1 MHINKYMADPDVK
14 GFVEWLASGVSFKH
28 GYLIRRT
35 GQRYVFSGL
44 WDSYRQ
50 YDWSF
55 KCAVGTTTF
64 QGRTYAENAACLGV
78 LQQFLRDALKR
89 GSGPELARLS
99 VAVFDWG
106 GTRRGNREWAMGHSG
121 LVGEY
126 RAGEKMLNPSDY
138 RADDDLKDFDL
149 RFNAGLSKV
158 YSLLLDDF
166 VIYDSR
172 VAAALG
178 WMVVKY
184 CHAHQ
189 LPAVP
194 DTLAFPWSP
203 GREAASV
210 SDSKR
215 RDPSDGKYQ
224 FPRLGDARQHA
235 RWNLRASWLIHALAA
250 RLPDFC
256 NLPDGIRALESSL
269 FMWGYDL
276 TDMDAR
282 DTALPVSA
290 RPLAASSTPLAM
302 TLGGGGRLH
311 TLSSKAVEFFWRV
324 DGDAVV
330 IIRPESTLREVRV
343 GLAGLI
349 SVLRKLAEL
358 YGGEDWTLDN
368 NVADVANDRP
378 EKPGFG
384 RLLYREF
391 SSTIVAQTASHL
403 GPIFRESGLVKWN
416 GRERGI
422 KFRFYDPASI
432 AVMTPERLVE
442 ILQRLD

>member
-1 MHINKYMADPDVK
+1 
-14 GFVEWLASGVSFKH
+14 
-28 GYLIRRT
+28 
-35 GQRYVFSGL
+35 
-44 WDSYRQ
+44 
-50 YDWSF
+50 
-55 KCAVGTTTF
+55 
-64 QGRTYAENAACLGV
+64 
-78 LQQFLRDALKR
+78 
-89 GSGPELARLS
+89 
-99 VAVFDWG
+99 
-106 GTRRGNREWAMGHSG
+106 MGHSG

-126 RAGEKMLNPSDY
+126 LTGAKMLNPSGCLT
-138 RADDDLKDFDL
+138 DDELKGFDL

-178 WMVVKY
+178 WLVVRY

-189 LPAVP
+189 LSAVP
-194 DTLAFPWSP
+194 GTLAFPWSS

-210 SDSKR
+210 SDAKR

-224 FPRLGDARQHA
+224 FPRLGDARLHA
-235 RWNLRASWLIHALAA
+235 RWNLRASWLIQALAA

-276 TDMDAR
+276 IDMATEDASSPVA
-282 DTALPVSA
+282 ALPTG
-290 RPLAASSTPLAM
+290 ASSKPFGM
-302 TLGGGGRLH
+302 TLGTGECLT

-343 GLAGLI
+343 GLAGLV
-349 SVLRKLAEL
+349 SVLHMLVNL
-358 YGGEDWTLDN
+358 YGGDEWPLDN
-368 NVADVANDRP
+368 NVAEVAKESSDP
-378 EKPGFG
+378 PGFG

-391 SSTIVAQTASHL
+391 LSTIVAQTASHL
-403 GPIFRESGLVKWN
+403 GPILKEAGLVKWN

-422 KFRFYDPASI
+422 KFSFNEPARI
-432 AVMTPERLVE
+432 ADMTPEGLVE
-442 ILQRLD
+442 ILQRHY